1 MIDAGYFKILRA
13 VVGGRYFMYN
23 YFVKIN
29 VGASVKMNF
38 LEPSLFISETGNQF
52 KRSTP
57 SAFTSI
63 PSNSE
68 ICGESTLEVLRAM
81 TDEIFSCKL

>member
-1 MIDAGYFKILRA
+1 
-13 VVGGRYFMYN
+13 MYN
-23 YFVKIN
+23 YFDKIN
-29 VGASVKMNF
+29 VGASVKMTF

-57 SAFTSI
+57 SAFISI

-68 ICGESTLEVLRAM
+68 ICGERTLEVLRAM
-81 TDEIFSCKL
+81 TDEIFSCKLSHQLKHENLT